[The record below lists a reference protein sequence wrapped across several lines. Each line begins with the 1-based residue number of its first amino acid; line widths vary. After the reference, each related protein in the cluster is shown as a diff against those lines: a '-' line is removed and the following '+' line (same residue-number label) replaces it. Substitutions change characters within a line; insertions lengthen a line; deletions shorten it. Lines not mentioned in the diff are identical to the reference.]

1 MLKLLIVDDEINICR
16 LISKLVNWDL
26 LELENAGTAYDGQSA
41 LTLAETEK
49 PDIVLTDIR
58 MPNDDGLN
66 FIRKCTQIL
75 PDTLFII
82 ISGYHS
88 FEYAKQAIKYGV
100 FDFLTKPI
108 NQDDL
113 NSTLFRACHTIL
125 KRQRDEQALAHFET
139 IAARYHS
146 LSSNSRKEL
155 LNSLIHGTNTGL
167 TSLQEINNSFGFNF
181 MPGFFQTGAVYID
194 IEDGNSNYIMTLSL
208 HIEKIIS
215 DTLFPLCTDAE
226 LYTNNHAVVFLV
238 NYEEARESVILEQYQ
253 EILTSARQYDSD
265 GHSFAATVCLGS
277 SVREI
282 QMLADSWEKCRNCI
296 KSRVLLGVNRI
307 ISYERSQPAR
317 QNKSSAAF
325 PAQTELWKELKK
337 EIELHNPEH
346 VLSTFQSLS
355 RSMLPYFKQLPSE
368 IYTWYIQTLSRLEA
382 YFRETGYIDPDFA
395 AGNAIT
401 GDSLYECFTL
411 RQLNTSL
418 RKYIEQIFSY
428 YEEKVQNS
436 DTKIIQ
442 MVKKYIQTHYGESLD
457 LDTVAGQVFLS
468 PAYLGIL
475 FKQKTGQNYTD
486 YVMDIRIEKSKEL
499 LHDVTMTIAEI
510 ASAVGYKDVKYF
522 SKLFKRKLGITPKE
536 YRKISNLR

>member
-26 LELENAGTAYDGQSA
+26 LELEDAGTAYDGQSA

-139 IAARYHS
+139 MTARYHS

-181 MPGFFQTGAVYID
+181 MPEIFQAGAVYID
-194 IEDGNSNYIMTLSL
+194 MEEGNSNYIMTLSSY
-208 HIEKIIS
+208 IEKIIS

-238 NYEEARESVILEQYQ
+238 NYEKARESVILEQYQ
-253 EILTSARQYDSD
+253 EILASARQYDSD

-277 SVREI
+277 PVREI
-282 QMLADSWEKCRNCI
+282 QMLADSCSQCRDCI
-296 KSRVLLGVNRI
+296 NSRVLLGVNRI
-307 ISYERSQPAR
+307 ISYERSLPAR
-317 QNKSSAAF
+317 QNKSSSAF
-325 PAQTELWKELKK
+325 PALTELWKELKK

-346 VLSTFQSLS
+346 VISTFQSLS
-355 RSMLPYFKQLPSE
+355 CSMLPYFKQLPSE
-368 IYTWYIQTLSRLEA
+368 IHTWYIQALSRLEA
-382 YFRETGYIDPDFA
+382 YFRETGYIDPDFNA
-395 AGNAIT
+395 ENAIT

-418 RKYIEQIFSY
+418 REYIEQIFSY

>member
-26 LELENAGTAYDGQSA
+26 LELEDAGTAYDGQSA

-139 IAARYHS
+139 ITARYHS

-277 SVREI
+277 PVREI

>member
-26 LELENAGTAYDGQSA
+26 LELEDAGTAYDGQSA

-139 IAARYHS
+139 ITARYHS

-215 DTLFPLCTDAE
+215 DTLFSLCTDAE

-277 SVREI
+277 PVREI

>member
-139 IAARYHS
+139 ITARYHS

-277 SVREI
+277 PVREI

>member
-139 IAARYHS
+139 ITARYHS

-167 TSLQEINNSFGFNF
+167 TSLQE
-181 MPGFFQTGAVYID
+181 
-194 IEDGNSNYIMTLSL
+194 
-208 HIEKIIS
+208 
-215 DTLFPLCTDAE
+215 
-226 LYTNNHAVVFLV
+226 
-238 NYEEARESVILEQYQ
+238 
-253 EILTSARQYDSD
+253 
-265 GHSFAATVCLGS
+265 
-277 SVREI
+277 
-282 QMLADSWEKCRNCI
+282 
-296 KSRVLLGVNRI
+296 
-307 ISYERSQPAR
+307 
-317 QNKSSAAF
+317 
-325 PAQTELWKELKK
+325 
-337 EIELHNPEH
+337 
-346 VLSTFQSLS
+346 
-355 RSMLPYFKQLPSE
+355 
-368 IYTWYIQTLSRLEA
+368 
-382 YFRETGYIDPDFA
+382 
-395 AGNAIT
+395 
-401 GDSLYECFTL
+401 
-411 RQLNTSL
+411 
-418 RKYIEQIFSY
+418 
-428 YEEKVQNS
+428 
-436 DTKIIQ
+436 
-442 MVKKYIQTHYGESLD
+442 
-457 LDTVAGQVFLS
+457 
-468 PAYLGIL
+468 
-475 FKQKTGQNYTD
+475 
-486 YVMDIRIEKSKEL
+486 
-499 LHDVTMTIAEI
+499 
-510 ASAVGYKDVKYF
+510 
-522 SKLFKRKLGITPKE
+522 
-536 YRKISNLR
+536 

>member
-139 IAARYHS
+139 ITARYHS

-277 SVREI
+277 PVREI

-355 RSMLPYFKQLPSE
+355 RSMLPYFKQFPSE

>member
-41 LTLAETEK
+41 LALAETEK

-75 PDTLFII
+75 PNTIFII

-113 NSTLFRACHTIL
+113 NSTLYRACHTIL
-125 KRQRDEQALAHFET
+125 KKQQNEQALAHFEAMT
-139 IAARYHS
+139 ARYRS

-155 LNSLIHGTNTGL
+155 LNSLVHGTNAGL
-167 TSLQEINNSFGFNF
+167 SSLQEINNSFGFNF
-181 MPGFFQTGAVYID
+181 LPGIFQAGAVYID
-194 IEDGNSNYIMTLSL
+194 MADGSSNYIMTLSA

-215 DTLFPLCTDAE
+215 DTLFPLCIDAE
-226 LYTNNHAVVFLV
+226 LYTKDHAVIFLV
-238 NYEEARESVILEQYQ
+238 NYEETRGSAVLEQYQ
-253 EILTSARQYDSD
+253 EILVSARQYGSD
-265 GHSFAATVCLGS
+265 AHSFSATVCLGS
-277 SVREI
+277 PCSEI
-282 QMLADSWEKCRNCI
+282 QMLADSWSQCRDCI
-296 KSRVLLGVNRI
+296 NSRVLLGVNRI
-307 ISYERSQPAR
+307 INYRRHLPA
-317 QNKSSAAF
+317 QKSKFSDTF
-325 PAQTELWKELKK
+325 PEQTELWKELKK

-346 VLSTFQSLS
+346 VISACQSLS
-355 RSMLPYFKQLPSE
+355 RSMLPFFKQHTSE
-368 IYTWYIQTLSRLEA
+368 IYTWYIQCLSRLQA
-382 YFRETGYIDPDFA
+382 YFREAEYIDPNFA
-395 AGNAIT
+395 ADNMVT
-401 GDSLYECFTL
+401 SDSLYECFTL
-411 RQLNTSL
+411 RQLNTAL

-428 YEEKVQNS
+428 YEEKLQNS

-442 MVKKYIQTHYGESLD
+442 MIKRYVQTHYGESLD

-486 YVMDIRIEKSKEL
+486 YVMDVRIEKSKEL
-499 LHDVTMTIAEI
+499 LHDVTMSIAEI
-510 ASAVGYKDVKYF
+510 SAAVGYKDVKYF